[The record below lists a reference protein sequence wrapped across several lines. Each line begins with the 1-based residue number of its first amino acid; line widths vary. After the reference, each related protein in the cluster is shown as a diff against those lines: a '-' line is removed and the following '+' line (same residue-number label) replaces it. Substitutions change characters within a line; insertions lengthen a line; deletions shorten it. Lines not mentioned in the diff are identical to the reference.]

1 MKQQRWIVFFVMIF
15 AIPVIFNGLSY
26 AQTSRRNQKQSFCG
40 NYANTALQQVE
51 QRNATGQ
58 PADVSDRVWTSDYKY
73 HFKWCMEVPED
84 QANARTQQRSDWLG
98 QNAGQPPDPGQG
110 EKKTSSKRE
119 AKEKLKGETGQQTDQ
134 PPVTEGQTDQERN
147 AAKREAKEKM
157 EKGRGGAEQQTTD
170 GSPISNDPSK
180 AASYKK
186 MDFGFNNCSVQFGDV
201 MRGVSEDDMIR
212 LATEAGA
219 EGFAYHPSLKYGS
232 LMIGSYPAGCKSPTN
247 LSWPLYLKTVPMMPE

>member
-110 EKKTSSKRE
+110 EKDPGAKRK
-119 AKEKLKGETGQQTDQ
+119 AKEKLESETGQQTDQ

-157 EKGRGGAEQQTTD
+157 EKGRGGAEQQTT
-170 GSPISNDPSK
+170 
-180 AASYKK
+180 YKK

-232 LMIGSYPAGCKSPTN
+232 LIIGSYPAGCKSPAN